1 MEKITNTNKLIIGA
15 VVVLAAFYLYDRNK
29 KMKAAAEA
37 EAQAQAEAEAKAE
50 RGKMEKALS
59 TKRPLNQMNNSL
71 FASEEII

>member
-37 EAQAQAEAEAKAE
+37 EAQAKAE
-50 RGKMEKALS
+50 EVSRLQKVEDKKLA
-59 TKRPLNQMNNSL
+59 TKRPINTVGLNTMT
-71 FASEEII
+71 EII